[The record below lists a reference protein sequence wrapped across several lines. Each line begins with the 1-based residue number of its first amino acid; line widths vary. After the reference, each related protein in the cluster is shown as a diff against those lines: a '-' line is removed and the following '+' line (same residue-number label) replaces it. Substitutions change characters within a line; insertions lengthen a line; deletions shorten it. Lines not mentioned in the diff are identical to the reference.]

1 MNRTILIT
9 STFGLLALSTFAHA
23 AGRDTIQ
30 DPGPDNGGQRLEQ
43 RLGPDERARM
53 HRELNDDLGRSYP
66 DRDQVESR
74 RQMMRERM
82 QERLKRADGKGDGA
96 ISREEA
102 NRSMP
107 GVARHFDRI
116 DTDGDGSIT
125 RDEMKAARE
134 NLREMR
140 QQRQGNNLNDVPHA
154 SSGGGRQGLP
164 RDGGNPGGENR
175 PRNRGGR

>member
-1 MNRTILIT
+1 MHRTIRIT
-9 STFGLLALSTFAHA
+9 ATAGLLALSTFANA
-23 AGRDTIQ
+23 ASRDVNP
-30 DPGPDNGGQRLEQ
+30 DPGPDNGQGLEQ

-66 DRDQVESR
+66 DRDQVETR
-74 RQMMRERM
+74 RQMMHERM
-82 QERLKRADGKGDGA
+82 QERLKKADGNGDGA

-134 NLREMR
+134 KLRDMR
-140 QQRQGNNLNDVPHA
+140 QQRQDNGQNDTPRHPGSGAPRAA
-154 SSGGGRQGLP
+154 S
-164 RDGGNPGGENR
+164 DHR
-175 PRNRGGR
+175 PRKHGDN